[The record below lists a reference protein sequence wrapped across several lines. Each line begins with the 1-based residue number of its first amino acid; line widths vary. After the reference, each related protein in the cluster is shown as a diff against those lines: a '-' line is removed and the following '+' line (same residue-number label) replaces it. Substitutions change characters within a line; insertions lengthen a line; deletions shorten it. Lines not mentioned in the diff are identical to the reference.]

1 MSTRNAAPKSAPASY
16 AVGYGKPP
24 AHTRFQKG
32 KSANPGGRPRR
43 GVAEQAKAL
52 ALKEAYRKVTVQD
65 GEDTQRMPVIQA
77 ILRNQLALAAKGN
90 VAAQR
95 AVLGAVQAIE
105 LENAQA
111 AALEASKRPEWTDL
125 TYREAARRIGLLLRL
140 GEEEEQ
146 EVKAAQAAQSTQPA
160 QAAPAAQSAPP
171 AGDAA
176 PAGAWKSAAAPAN
189 TSGPRV
195 RLRRGGTDADRP
207 PCTGAAMRRE
217 FPDPQEISL
226 FAAKN
231 FPDRR
236 RSGNRVVTP

>member
-1 MSTRNAAPKSAPASY
+1 MTTRNDLQKSPTTVPNSSPASY
-16 AVGYGKPP
+16 AIGYGKPP

-32 KSANPGGRPRR
+32 QSGNPGGRPRR

-52 ALKEAYRKVTVQD
+52 ALQEAYRKVTVQE

-111 AALEASKRPEWTDL
+111 AALEASKRPAWTAL
-125 TYREAARRIGLLLRL
+125 TCREAARRIGLLLRL

-146 EVKAAQAAQSTQPA
+146 EVKAAEAAQAAQAAQSTQPA
-160 QAAPAAQSAPP
+160 QAAQAAPSASP

-176 PAGAWKSAAAPAN
+176 PAGAWKSAAAPA
-189 TSGPRV
+189 TQVAHAYG
-195 RLRRGGTDADRP
+195 
-207 PCTGAAMRRE
+207 
-217 FPDPQEISL
+217 
-226 FAAKN
+226 FAAEVPTRTN
-231 FPDRR
+231 RLV
-236 RSGNRVVTP
+236 RSLR

>member
-1 MSTRNAAPKSAPASY
+1 MTTRNDAPKSKPASY
-16 AVGYGKPP
+16 AVGYGNPP
-24 AHTRFQKG
+24 VHTRFQKG
-32 KSANPGGRPRR
+32 KSGNPGGRPRR

-52 ALKEAYRKVTVQD
+52 ALQEAYRKVTVQE
-65 GEDTQRMPVIQA
+65 GEDMQRMPVIQA

-146 EVKAAQAAQSTQPA
+146 EVKAAQVA
-160 QAAPAAQSAPP
+160 QAAQDAQAAQGAHSPQP
-171 AGDAA
+171 V
-176 PAGAWKSAAAPAN
+176 AGA
-189 TSGPRV
+189 
-195 RLRRGGTDADRP
+195 
-207 PCTGAAMRRE
+207 
-217 FPDPQEISL
+217 
-226 FAAKN
+226 
-231 FPDRR
+231 
-236 RSGNRVVTP
+236 